1 MKIGILTFHYAH
13 NYGAMLQ
20 AYALVTFLRKKGYDA
35 KIVDY
40 RLPYI
45 YDLFELLD
53 FKGFF
58 ARYRKKNSFIVSFL
72 KSLKNYSKHRKKSEK
87 WFQFE
92 KFLNETLVK
101 TKRVYGIDDIN
112 SLQMDAF
119 ICGSDQIWNSKL
131 TGRLEPLYFCEG
143 LKSDS
148 LKISYAASNGNECVD
163 VKDWNAFNSY
173 LGNFDFVSVRENGLH
188 SFLINHG
195 IDCTLVCDPV
205 FLLGKDEWQNI
216 CQPVK
221 EMNYLLTYSFN
232 ENPDFF
238 DEAQKLANKMNL
250 RLVCFLF
257 RKNENL
263 PSDVIQVIDGG
274 PKDFV
279 SYFNAA
285 SFVITNSFHG
295 TAFSILMQKQFYSVP
310 PMKGRE
316 RTDSLLKS
324 LGLEKRIVYKDFDVD
339 ITIDYH
345 KVNIKLNDICEQSN
359 LFLFNS
365 LSVNK

>member
-1 MKIGILTFHYAH
+1 MKIGIFTFHYAH

-20 AYALVTFLRKKGYDA
+20 AYALVTFLRMKGYDA
-35 KIVDY
+35 NIVDY

-45 YDLFELLD
+45 YELFELLD
-53 FKGFF
+53 FKDFF
-58 ARYRKKNSFIVSFL
+58 ARYRKENSVFISLL
-72 KSLKNYSKHRKKSEK
+72 KTLKNYSKHRKKNEK
-87 WFQFE
+87 WFRFE
-92 KFLNETLVK
+92 KFLNGTIVK
-101 TKRVYGIDDIN
+101 TKRVYSIDDIN
-112 SLQMDAF
+112 RLQLDAF

-143 LKSDS
+143 VKSDC
-148 LKISYAASNGNECVD
+148 LKISYAASNGNEYVEE
-163 VKDWNAFNSY
+163 KDWNVFHSY
-173 LGNFDFVSVRENGLH
+173 IGNFDFISVREKGLQ
-188 SFLINHG
+188 SFLSDHG

-205 FLLGKDEWQNI
+205 FLLGREEWLNI
-216 CQPVK
+216 CHPVK
-221 EMNYLLTYSFN
+221 EKDYLLTYSFN

-238 DEAQKLANKMNL
+238 EEARKLADKMNL
-250 RLVCFLF
+250 QLVCFLF
-257 RKNENL
+257 KRYEDL
-263 PSDVIQVIDGG
+263 PSGIIQITDGG

-279 SYFNAA
+279 SYFRDA

-324 LGLEKRIVYKDFDVD
+324 LGLEKRIVYKNFNVD
-339 ITIDYH
+339 TFIDYH
-345 KVNIKLNDICEQSN
+345 KVNVELKDMCEQSKH
-359 LFLFNS
+359 FLVNS